1 MKRNNKGYSFVETI
15 IVIAIIVILAGLS
28 LVSVTLINTARAKQA
43 STLFGDEVKL
53 IKQKNMSM
61 APQLDSAV
69 YSSGTKSSYGLVL
82 HKEDGK
88 FKLTEVEC
96 AEQGSG
102 STSYYKYV
110 YNSVG
115 STDVKRVDTA
125 SIASAVD
132 VKFSG
137 YYKSFEDGS
146 DNSGSEYTDY
156 VAGQLDSGST
166 NSICI
171 LFDKK
176 GNCISGYGTYS
187 FYKKNGTQVSSV
199 IVRKNGSIEIR

>member
-15 IVIAIIVILAGLS
+15 IVIAIIAILAGLS

-43 STLFGDEVKL
+43 STIFGDEVSL

-61 APQLDSAV
+61 APQLDSSV
-69 YSSGTKSSYGLVL
+69 YAAGTKSSYGLVL

-88 FKLTEVEC
+88 FKITEVEC
-96 AEQGSG
+96 AENTSG
-102 STSYYKYV
+102 GASFYKFV

-115 STDVKRVDTA
+115 STNVKRIDTA

-137 YYKSFEDGS
+137 YYKSFQDGT
-146 DNSGSEYTDY
+146 DLHTTDY
-156 VAGQLDSGST
+156 VSGQLDSGS
-166 NSICI
+166 NDSVCI

-187 FYKKNGTQVSSV
+187 FYKKNGSKVSSV
-199 IVRKNGSIEIR
+199 IVRQNGSIEIR

>member
-1 MKRNNKGYSFVETI
+1 MKQKNKGYSFVETV

-69 YSSGTKSSYGLVL
+69 YTPGTKSSYGLVL

-88 FKLTEVEC
+88 FKITEVEC
-96 AEQGSG
+96 AEEGSG
-102 STSYYKYV
+102 STSYFKFV
-110 YNSVG
+110 YNSAG

-146 DNSGSEYTDY
+146 NNSDAEYTDY

-187 FYKKNGTQVSSV
+187 FYKKNGTKVSSV